1 MCVLALRDDV
11 VVSSLIDR
19 RCAGV
24 VDHRVVV
31 AEGTDGVGAVDS
43 DVICATEGVKP
54 ATVAGDGV
62 RVVVAVQPEIAVVAV
77 DRVLRTAINHCEVW
91 YDAAIQ
97 MHEANEQFI
106 ADRADREKAEADAA
120 QKALTSTPVL
130 LREAMAQANAS
141 SVPGLNSAAILR
153 AALAG
158 GSGSINGAVIQG
170 SNE

>member
-1 MCVLALRDDV
+1 
-11 VVSSLIDR
+11 
-19 RCAGV
+19 
-24 VDHRVVV
+24 
-31 AEGTDGVGAVDS
+31 
-43 DVICATEGVKP
+43 
-54 ATVAGDGV
+54 
-62 RVVVAVQPEIAVVAV
+62 
-77 DRVLRTAINHCEVW
+77 
-91 YDAAIQ
+91 

-170 SNE
+170 RNE

>member
-1 MCVLALRDDV
+1 VDPAWAVEPPAPASYAAVCTHRWTTLTNRGSV
-11 VVSSLIDR
+11 V
-19 RCAGV
+19 
-24 VDHRVVV
+24 
-31 AEGTDGVGAVDS
+31 
-43 DVICATEGVKP
+43 
-54 ATVAGDGV
+54 GV
-62 RVVVAVQPEIAVVAV
+62 RPVAIQPEIAVVAV

-153 AALAG
+153 AALTG

-170 SNE
+170 RNE

>member
-1 MCVLALRDDV
+1 MPKRPDVASIIRRALTNTGRK
-11 VVSSLIDR
+11 
-19 RCAGV
+19 AP
-24 VDHRVVV
+24 
-31 AEGTDGVGAVDS
+31 E
-43 DVICATEGVKP
+43 EP
-54 ATVAGDGV
+54 
-62 RVVVAVQPEIAVVAV
+62 VQ
-77 DRVLRTAINHCEVW
+77 W

-120 QKALTSTPVL
+120 EKASRSTPVL

-153 AALAG
+153 AALAA

-170 SNE
+170 RNE